1 MIDDDL
7 MDPEWPDEDDE
18 IVDDEAGRQAAAR
31 LRDQLELDLGEP
43 SPAGKANR
51 DDLLEFSIEQKNLR
65 DAALITALNLSV
77 AKSDNVVATIEIL

>member
-51 DDLLEFSIEQKNLR
+51 DDLLEFLDR
-65 DAALITALNLSV
+65 
-77 AKSDNVVATIEIL
+77 AKKPTRRRSHNRVELVGRKER